1 MASLRSRVENA
12 RLKDENVSLSHA
24 VAGLNSSLSA
34 HLRFGERV
42 GKEQRQQ
49 TESLRTRVAE
59 CEEAVQ
65 KMRAELEQA
74 RQEKTKAEKREIE
87 LRKHL
92 EQSAEQLKNM
102 DKLHVDELSRVYIEL
117 EHARARQKEQSV
129 SQKTDESFD
138 DQRKVI
144 EDAARFEEEQQ
155 AWAEKCRE
163 LERDVQSLKQDN
175 EALLSQNRK
184 LSADLQD
191 TEDKRDVMNRELAIK
206 DKQIQ
211 SLRDQLQDQRAEF
224 SSSQQPAGTSKQDDD
239 SLIEFLE
246 EEMAVMKV
254 RFEGKIQDLEM
265 QLAKE
270 KRKRLDLLH

>member
-1 MASLRSRVENA
+1 
-12 RLKDENVSLSHA
+12 
-24 VAGLNSSLSA
+24 
-34 HLRFGERV
+34 
-42 GKEQRQQ
+42 
-49 TESLRTRVAE
+49 
-59 CEEAVQ
+59 
-65 KMRAELEQA
+65 MRAELEQA

-129 SQKTDESFD
+129 AQKTDESFD

-211 SLRDQLQDQRAEF
+211 ALRDQLQDQRAEF

-239 SLIEFLE
+239 SLIEVLE